1 MSKWERTCNQN
12 FLILSLLYSS
22 PVSSSLYSHCLSLS
36 LPYSSSLPPPLCTLQ
51 GCSFFFTLSQHLLTR
66 FSRITLCSLS
76 QGFITCFQLQMNARW
91 VHPRFHRNQNRLNQ
105 LGVLPDVRQQLVK
118 AINVQSLDDQG
129 GDVDGFGARHVVTQ
143 RHVVRAAVV
152 ALHLW
157 QRQKFSKFKL
167 QPCVLNPICILR
179 RVL

>member
-1 MSKWERTCNQN
+1 
-12 FLILSLLYSS
+12 
-22 PVSSSLYSHCLSLS
+22 
-36 LPYSSSLPPPLCTLQ
+36 
-51 GCSFFFTLSQHLLTR
+51 
-66 FSRITLCSLS
+66 
-76 QGFITCFQLQMNARW
+76 MNARW

-152 ALHLW
+152 ALHL
-157 QRQKFSKFKL
+157 
-167 QPCVLNPICILR
+167 
-179 RVL
+179 